1 MLHFLGGK
9 SAMHFYCRV
18 QKLVYLYEALPCFL
32 LGHAFGHSP
41 EITIPSPPPP
51 TPTSLLFADRPSCGQ
66 LKPIFLF
73 S

>member
-41 EITIPSPPPP
+41 EITSPPPP
-51 TPTSLLFADRPSCGQ
+51 PPRQVCCLPTDRLADN
-66 LKPIFLF
+66 
-73 S
+73 